1 MHFSDPPQPWNLV
14 AGLTWSLEITFK
26 TDLNLIEASLTLV
39 STQVLCSNSGITYI
53 FSLLDTQQVD
63 LMASAVAQAAS
74 RLVAKQRKQQRAT
87 VAKQTRALS
96 LATYGDVAM
105 IGGVDR
111 VEEFELNIL
120 VLFAVLVFEVLD
132 ASSEKKY
139 KNRLSSCIRCVNW
152 EVTASCHT
160 GHRLSQKQVVTPG
173 KLWHWAT
180 GHVVIRGELLHRTC
194 CHMLSNQASCH

>member
-132 ASSEKKY
+132 ASSEKKIQESI
-139 KNRLSSCIRCVNW
+139 KFLHSLRQLRSDSKLSHRAQV
-152 EVTASCHT
+152 VTKASCHT
-160 GHRLSQKQVVTPG
+160 GQVVTLG
-173 KLWHWAT
+173 NWA
-180 GHVVIRGELLHRTC
+180 R
-194 CHMLSNQASCH
+194 CH